1 VEAHGNLTGELT
13 GFVGRRAELA
23 LVRQSLIAARLVTLT
38 GPGGIGKT
46 RLALRA
52 ASAAR
57 RAFRDGVWL
66 TELAG
71 LRDPALLAA
80 ELARSLRLSDQA
92 APWGVTAL
100 SDHLAARQALLILDG
115 CEHLTDSCAVLADA
129 LLRGCPEL
137 RILAT
142 SRHVLRVAG
151 EVTVVVPPMSV
162 PSEAGFGTPDGPGD
176 LWRYEAVR
184 LFADRAA
191 AVLPEFV
198 IDDGNGPVVAAL
210 CRRLDGIP
218 LAIELATGR
227 LRSLSPGQILA
238 RLDSGFELLSGGGPA
253 QPPRHRALEGTLEWS
268 YELLTDTERAAWRRV
283 SVFAGSFDLDA
294 AEYVCAGDAVIS
306 LESVADLIDSLVAKS
321 VLLRTAGQDAAAAR
335 YRLLDTIGAF
345 GLRKLRAEGDECALR
360 LRHFGWCAALA
371 ARPGAWGRAGRDG
384 WPSWTASTRT
394 SAPPWSS
401 ACRRPRRRTWWPPE
415 SGSPVTCGGTGRRT
429 AISPKGAGSWPR
441 RSTSLISPRGCGAG
455 RSGWPGTWPSCRRT
469 CLARARCSRRR

>member
-1 VEAHGNLTGELT
+1 VDAHGNLTGELT
-13 GFVGRRAELA
+13 GFVGCRAELA
-23 LVRQSLIAARLVTLT
+23 LVRQSLAAARLVTLT

-46 RLALRA
+46 RLALRT

-80 ELARSLRLSDQA
+80 ELASSLGLSDQA
-92 APWGVTAL
+92 ATWGVTAL

-115 CEHLTDSCAVLADA
+115 CEHLTDGCAVLADA

-162 PSEAGFGTPDGPGD
+162 PSEAGPCAPGGPGD
-176 LWRYEAVR
+176 LSRYEAVR

-198 IDDGNGPVVAAL
+198 IDNGNGPVVAAL

-253 QPPRHRALEGTLEWS
+253 QPPRHRALEGMGCRTRRHGRHC
-268 YELLTDTERAAWRRV
+268 RA
-283 SVFAGSFDLDA
+283 
-294 AEYVCAGDAVIS
+294 
-306 LESVADLIDSLVAKS
+306 
-321 VLLRTAGQDAAAAR
+321 
-335 YRLLDTIGAF
+335 
-345 GLRKLRAEGDECALR
+345 DE
-360 LRHFGWCAALA
+360 
-371 ARPGAWGRAGRDG
+371 PPGRD
-384 WPSWTASTRT
+384 
-394 SAPPWSS
+394 
-401 ACRRPRRRTWWPPE
+401 
-415 SGSPVTCGGTGRRT
+415 V
-429 AISPKGAGSWPR
+429 GA
-441 RSTSLISPRGCGAG
+441 A
-455 RSGWPGTWPSCRRT
+455 
-469 CLARARCSRRR
+469 